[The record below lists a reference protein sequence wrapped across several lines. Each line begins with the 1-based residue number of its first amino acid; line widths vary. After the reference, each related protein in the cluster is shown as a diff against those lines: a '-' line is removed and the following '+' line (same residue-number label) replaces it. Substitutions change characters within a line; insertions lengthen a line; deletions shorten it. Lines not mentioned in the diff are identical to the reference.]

1 MPKPAYQ
8 PTAVSRSNLQ
18 LMSKQLPSGKI
29 AHNFFYNKT
38 IWITG
43 ASSGIGEQLA
53 YDLSKL
59 GARLILSSR
68 REATLNAVKNRCEGY
83 GNKITIVPLDLAQ
96 HDSIPPMAQKVIH
109 ECGKIDILINNGG
122 VSQRAAALQ
131 TNIEVD
137 KRIMDVNYFGS
148 IILTKAVLPSMV
160 QHQLGH
166 ILTVTS
172 VSGKVGVPK
181 RTAYCA
187 SKFAL
192 HGFMDA
198 LRGEVAK
205 YDITVTTV
213 CPGFS
218 KTKIAENAL
227 KGTGEAAAKKD
238 EDIENG
244 MTVEYVSSRILNALR
259 KKREEVYIGK
269 KEVMAIYVMRLFP
282 KLFFRI
288 AKNLG
293 KDIG

>member
-1 MPKPAYQ
+1 M
-8 PTAVSRSNLQ
+8 SN
-18 LMSKQLPSGKI
+18 QLPAGKI
-29 AHNFFYNKT
+29 AQNFFYNKT
-38 IWITG
+38 VWITG

-59 GARLILSSR
+59 GAKLILSSR
-68 REATLNAVKNRCEGY
+68 RETALKQVKDNCQGY
-83 GNKITIVPLDLAQ
+83 PNKITIVPLDLVQ
-96 HDSIPPMAQKVIH
+96 HDNIPIIAKRVIN

-122 VSQRAAALQ
+122 VSQRASALE
-131 TNIEVD
+131 TDFKVD
-137 KRIMDVNYFGS
+137 KRIMDINYFGS
-148 IILTKAVLPSMV
+148 IALTKAILPSMV
-160 QHQLGH
+160 QHQIGH
-166 ILTVTS
+166 ILTITS
-172 VSGKVGVPK
+172 VSGKIGVPK

-213 CPGFS
+213 CPGFT

-227 KGTGEAAAKKD
+227 KGTGDANAQKD
-238 EDIENG
+238 NDIENG
-244 MTVEYVSSRILNALR
+244 MSVEYVSKRILHALR
-259 KKREEVYIGK
+259 KKREEVYLGK
-269 KEVMAIYVMRLFP
+269 KEVMGIYAMRAFP

-293 KDIG
+293 KEVG

>member
-1 MPKPAYQ
+1 
-8 PTAVSRSNLQ
+8 
-18 LMSKQLPSGKI
+18 MSKQLPAGKI
-29 AHNFFYNKT
+29 AQNFFYNKT
-38 IWITG
+38 VWITG

-53 YDLSKL
+53 YDLSEL

-68 REATLNAVKNRCEGY
+68 RETALQKVKDNCKGY
-83 GNKITIVPLDLAQ
+83 PNKITIVPLDLVQ
-96 HDSIPPMAQKVIH
+96 HDAIPKITQKVIS

-122 VSQRAAALQ
+122 ISQRAAALD
-131 TNIEVD
+131 TDFEVD

-148 IILTKAVLPSMV
+148 IALTKAVLPSMV

-166 ILTVTS
+166 ILTITS
-172 VSGKVGVPK
+172 VSGKIGVPK

-205 YDITVTTV
+205 YDIAITTV
-213 CPGFS
+213 CPGFV

-227 KGTGEAAAKKD
+227 KGSGEAAAKKD
-238 EDIENG
+238 NDIENG
-244 MTVEYVSSRILNALR
+244 MSVEYVSKRILNALR

-269 KEVMAIYVMRLFP
+269 KEVFGIYMMRLFP
-282 KLFFRI
+282 RLFFKI

-293 KDIG
+293 KEVG